1 MIKNIHIIGSLKTGG
16 VEKVIETLFSTN
28 VYSNHFFL
36 VLDKK
41 IIMILAYREIQK
53 LNIVMEKYLILLLL
67 F

>member
-28 VYSNHFFL
+28 AYSNHFFL

-41 IIMILAYREIQK
+41 NNNDISLREIQK